1 MRLAQYHGRMVNHV
15 ETLYRTGEREL
26 AIEFAQ
32 TLGCT
37 VVDTDTPVE
46 TGSTIL
52 YAYPDPEEQDR
63 LNNVVYMSEI
73 RREQQDLENALGP
86 LLRGDGAAAKAY
98 EAYLHRALNHPHGV
112 PHFGIRYPS
121 FESLEQT
128 LEALGERIEGDF
140 KDRVRFSQIVRPG
153 HSSSMTSELIQAF
166 VFTDI
171 IVSGLFSIGQLIE
184 LQAQNLQAG

>member
-1 MRLAQYHGRMVNHV
+1 MSRLADYHGRMVNHV
-15 ETLYRTGEREL
+15 ETLYQTGEREL
-26 AIEFAQ
+26 ATRFVQ

-37 VVDTDTPVE
+37 VVDTDTTVE

-52 YAYPDPEEQDR
+52 YAFPDPKEQDR

-73 RREQQDLENALGP
+73 RREQQALEDALRP
-86 LLRGDGAAAKAY
+86 LLRGNGPAAKAF
-98 EAYLHRALNHPHGV
+98 EAYVHRALNRPHGI

-128 LEALGERIEGDF
+128 LEDLAEQMQGDL
-140 KDRVRFSQIVRPG
+140 KDRVQFSQIVRPNHG
-153 HSSSMTSELIQAF
+153 ASMTGELIQAF
-166 VFTDI
+166 IFTDV

-184 LQAQNLQAG
+184 LQAQEL